1 MKHAKTLGKDV
12 SMWDVLLNKQMPGK
26 GWTQGAADFLENYN
40 ASNIYD
46 KSRLSQMADIRGV
59 SPERL
64 LKMGIPMEDAAA
76 NYSYFMKSAAEK
88 TAMEE
93 AAKRATGMAQ
103 FMPRTSYDLLRT
115 GLPLMAGVY
124 GGRETDDQMW
134 DRKRKQRIQQL
145 AWMYGVDPSMI
156 TGEMTN
162 PWYDNT
168 PPGLD
173 WKYAN
178 QGGIMDLD
186 AGGDISGPGTGTSD
200 SINAKVSDG
209 EFVMTAKAVENAG
222 GGSRREGAKRMYSLM
237 NQLDPQSQTAA
248 EGMA

>member
-1 MKHAKTLGKDV
+1 
-12 SMWDVLLNKQMPGK
+12 MWDVLLNRQIPQYGK
-26 GWTQGAADFLENYN
+26 SAQALFAKNFDDLLPADKMRLAQTEGFKGLLPTQ
-40 ASNIYD
+40 SNID
-46 KSRLSQMADIRGV
+46 MLAKKQLARGV
-59 SPERL
+59 
-64 LKMGIPMEDAAA
+64 PMRSAAKD
-76 NYSYFMKSAAEK
+76 YSYFMKSPTEL

-93 AAKRATGMAQ
+93 AAKNATGMAQ

-186 AGGDISGPGTGTSD
+186 AGGEISGPGTGTSD